1 MAETEAIR
9 LAKRVAAQMQCSR
22 REAELYIEGGWVRV
36 DGKRVDEPQERVMPH
51 QQVEIASG
59 AKPELPEPVTL
70 IVHKAAGV
78 PYLEAP
84 SLLSQQNHANPEG
97 AGRNLTKRD
106 FDKLESLM
114 EMPAMA
120 QGLAV
125 YSQDFRIV
133 RKLTEDA
140 AVIEQEIIAEVSGKI
155 AEGGL
160 ERLCHGLS
168 VQGRPLPPI
177 KVSWQ
182 NETKLRFAMKGIRP
196 SQISWMCGQVG
207 LKLVSLKRLRIGR
220 VPMAGLAAGQWRFLE
235 AGARF

>member
-1 MAETEAIR
+1 MADLEPIR

-36 DGKRVDEPQERVMPH
+36 DGQRVEEPQARVS
-51 QQVEIASG
+51 QSQVVEIAEG
-59 AKPELPEPVTL
+59 AVPELPAPITL

-84 SLLSQQNHANPEG
+84 SLLSQQNHADPEG

-140 AVIEQEIIAEVSGKI
+140 NVIEQELIAEVAGTI

-196 SQISWMCGQVG
+196 SQISWMCSEVG

-220 VPMAGLAAGQWRFLE
+220 VPMAGLAEGQWRFLE